1 VRVEE
6 NEASAGGIIVPDTAR
21 QKPERARVVA
31 VGAGRIL
38 GTGRRVPPSLR
49 PGDLV
54 LVSRWAGTE
63 IPLDGTEYLILG
75 EDEILGILG

>member
-1 VRVEE
+1 
-6 NEASAGGIIVPDTAR
+6 VPDTAR

-38 GTGRRVPPSLR
+38 PTGGRVPPSLR

-63 IPLDGTEYLILG
+63 ITLDTTEYLILR